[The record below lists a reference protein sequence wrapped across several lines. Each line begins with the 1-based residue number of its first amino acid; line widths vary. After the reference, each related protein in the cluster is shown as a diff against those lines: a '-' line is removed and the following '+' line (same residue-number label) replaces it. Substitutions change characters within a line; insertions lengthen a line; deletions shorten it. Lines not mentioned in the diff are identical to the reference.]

1 MGYIEEELG
10 SARLRLTGI
19 GHGKGADVIADFLV
33 GLAHLVG
40 DSTVMSAGDGL
51 AVARLE
57 GGVGIRS
64 AGAGATGVGV
74 LGVRASKLVHEVRD
88 NTVDFV
94 FVAVADAWGGG
105 GGGENWR
112 LKEGGECFGHWILK
126 FVIYL

>member
-105 GGGENWR
+105 GGGGEKVR
-112 LKEGGECFGHWILK
+112 LLMERGQSLANFL
-126 FVIYL
+126 

>member
-40 DSTVMSAGDGL
+40 DSTVMSAGDRL

-105 GGGENWR
+105 RKLG
-112 LKEGGECFGHWILK
+112 
-126 FVIYL
+126 Y

>member
-1 MGYIEEELG
+1 VGRRGRAVKPIKEGVVGYIEEELG

-64 AGAGATGVGV
+64 AGTGATGVGV

-94 FVAVADAWGGG
+94 FVAVADAWGG
-105 GGGENWR
+105 ES
-112 LKEGGECFGHWILK
+112 
-126 FVIYL
+126 